1 MARRRL
7 EPPLTGRYTERV
19 DKAKL
24 LQHLTALDRALRQ
37 PTQLYIYGSAACIL
51 LDEPDRTSLDMDVA
65 APYSRADFADLQQAA
80 TAAGFPVN
88 PPPDFQGDHLEW
100 ISAVRLCLPPPQP
113 GSDLLL
119 WQGGKLTVTT
129 GGIAELIASKLIR
142 YDPTDQADIQYLVTQ
157 RPLAHAAVAEAVAR
171 LPAPF
176 AQDPVVLD
184 NLTNLQTDLATWRR
198 GAR

>member
-1 MARRRL
+1 LRRSFEGRRIPLARRRL

-119 WQGGKLTVTT
+119 WQGGELTVTT
-129 GGIAELIASKLIR
+129 G
-142 YDPTDQADIQYLVTQ
+142 
-157 RPLAHAAVAEAVAR
+157 